1 MREEEAW
8 QEWGAKRTLTVDQS
22 GTPGGY
28 ILYTHRAGAPTATI
42 DAADKADQCVEVRA
56 SHVILRGLTLRG
68 PRIHGI
74 VLGPGAHDVVIERCD
89 ISMHPYGLA
98 HGPQPGM
105 TEASIGK
112 KETKELAVMVDTFY
126 PLNLTS
132 QALEY
137 EKPEYMSSWLEGSG
151 E

>member
-1 MREEEAW
+1 
-8 QEWGAKRTLTVDQS
+8 
-22 GTPGGY
+22 
-28 ILYTHRAGAPTATI
+28 
-42 DAADKADQCVEVRA
+42 
-56 SHVILRGLTLRG
+56 
-68 PRIHGI
+68 
-74 VLGPGAHDVVIERCD
+74 
-89 ISMHPYGLA
+89 
-98 HGPQPGM
+98 M

-137 EKPEYMSSWLEGSG
+137 EKSEYMSTWLEGTG